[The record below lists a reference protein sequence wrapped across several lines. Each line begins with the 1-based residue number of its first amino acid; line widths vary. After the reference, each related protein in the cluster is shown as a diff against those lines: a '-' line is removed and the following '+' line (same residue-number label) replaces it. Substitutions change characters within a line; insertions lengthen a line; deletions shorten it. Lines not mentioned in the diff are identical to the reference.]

1 MSTETG
7 LSQALSKSGNAQKRV
22 PLRRRSKREPDL
34 ASVPT
39 WEEVA
44 NTHGRFIYSLAY
56 RLCGNHQDSQ
66 DLVQEVLLRVRR
78 GLATYQPGNFE
89 GWLSRITTNAFLD
102 RVRKQKRRPTVP
114 LPDEPDRVLA
124 GSPNIESEI
133 EANDLPEHLQ
143 TLLMSL
149 SPDFRAAVV
158 LKDVLGYAYEDISEI
173 LDVPIGTVRS
183 RIHRGRG
190 LLRKALTT

>member
-1 MSTETG
+1 MEIG
-7 LSQALSKSGNAQKRV
+7 LSRASARAKIPAKQGFRSSQRPSKVDA
-22 PLRRRSKREPDL
+22 P
-34 ASVPT
+34 SVPT

-44 NTHGRFIYSLAY
+44 HTHGRFLYSLAY
-56 RLCGNHQDSQ
+56 RLCGNHQDAQ

-78 GLATYQPGNFE
+78 GLASYKPGNFE

-124 GSPNIESEI
+124 GSPDLESEMA
-133 EANDLPEHLQ
+133 ANDLPEHLQ
-143 TLLMSL
+143 LLLMEL
-149 SPDFRAAVV
+149 APDYRVAVV
-158 LKDVLGYAYEDISEI
+158 LKDVLGYSYEEISEFT
-173 LDVPIGTVRS
+173 DVPVGTVRS

-190 LLRKALTT
+190 KLRNALT